1 MVLDRPLLA
10 VAVVG
15 ALALGLALPR
25 GRREELRAPPDEAAQ
40 ASRFRVGLVFDVGGR
55 GDKSFNDAAW
65 LGLSRAAN
73 ELGVQ
78 TEVVEPAGAEDREAA
93 LRLFAARGF
102 DIVLGVGFIFSRDVD
117 TVAKD
122 YPRTRFACVDYSPD
136 FVGGVMQPVPANVTG
151 LAFREQEGS
160 FLVGAVAGL
169 TSKTKHVGFVGGM
182 DIPLIHKF
190 EAGYRTGVKAVCPT
204 CVVHVAYAGS
214 SPDAFRDPAKGKTI
228 AIAEISAG
236 ADVLFHAS
244 GSTGHGMF
252 EAARDA
258 RVLAIGVDADQY
270 DEAPTAVLTS
280 MIKRGDVAVF
290 DAIAAAKRGDLRAGM
305 LVLGVKDGALD
316 YVHEGP
322 HADKLDAAVLRQV
335 EALRGRIAAGEIDV
349 PTE

>member
-1 MVLDRPLLA
+1 
-10 VAVVG
+10 
-15 ALALGLALPR
+15 
-25 GRREELRAPPDEAAQ
+25 
-40 ASRFRVGLVFDVGGR
+40 
-55 GDKSFNDAAW
+55 
-65 LGLSRAAN
+65 
-73 ELGVQ
+73 
-78 TEVVEPAGAEDREAA
+78 
-93 LRLFAARGF
+93 
-102 DIVLGVGFIFSRDVD
+102 
-117 TVAKD
+117 
-122 YPRTRFACVDYSPD
+122 
-136 FVGGVMQPVPANVTG
+136 
-151 LAFREQEGS
+151 
-160 FLVGAVAGL
+160 
-169 TSKTKHVGFVGGM
+169 
-182 DIPLIHKF
+182 
-190 EAGYRTGVKAVCPT
+190 
-204 CVVHVAYAGS
+204 VVHVAYAGS

>member
-1 MVLDRPLLA
+1 MALDRALLA
-10 VAVVG
+10 VTLTG
-15 ALALGLALPR
+15 ALAFALALPR
-25 GRREELRAPPDEAAQ
+25 GRREEPRANDEAAQ
-40 ASRFRVGLVFDVGGR
+40 TFRVGLVFDVGGR

-65 LGLSRAAN
+65 LGLSRAAR
-73 ELGVQ
+73 ELGVA

-102 DIVLGVGFIFSRDVD
+102 DLVIGVGFIFSRDVD
-117 TVAKD
+117 TVARD
-122 YPRTRFACVDYSPD
+122 YPRVRFACVDYAPD
-136 FVGGVMQPVPANVTG
+136 FAGGVMQPIPSNVTG

-169 TSKTKHVGFVGGM
+169 TSRTKHVGFVGGM

-190 EAGYRTGVKAVCPT
+190 EAGYRTGVKTVCPS
-204 CVVHVAYAGS
+204 CVIHVAYAGS

-228 AIAEISAG
+228 ALAQISAG

-244 GSTGHGMF
+244 GSTGHGVF

-270 DEAPTAVLTS
+270 DEAPSAVLTS

-290 DAIAAAKRGDLRAGM
+290 DAIAAAKKGELRGGM
-305 LVLGVKDGALD
+305 LVLGVKEGALD
-316 YVHEGP
+316 YVREGA
-322 HADKLDAAVLRQV
+322 HADKLDPAVKREVERLRA
-335 EALRGRIAAGEIDV
+335 EIAAGRVDV